1 MWIWEFDQLKQY
13 FLLLMTMFTDTKNFF
28 LKTKLNRSQAQNLVC
43 VVMYV
48 SMIPLLFTIIL
59 APFILLVPLFA
70 WLSLIIFELLFGIMA
85 ALVNLKV
92 KDKPALWA
100 LSYAPYIFAVLAIT
114 QPLASLASLVAFIY
128 MLVER
133 YKATNAQVGIM
144 LLLTLVM
151 MGLLFTILWIPIALV
166 FGLSLFF

>member
-1 MWIWEFDQLKQY
+1 MWVWEFDQLKQY
-13 FLLLMTMFTDTKNFF
+13 FLLLMTMFTDTKHFF
-28 LKTKLNRSQAQNLVC
+28 LKTRLNRSQAQNLVC

-70 WLSLIIFELLFGIMA
+70 WFSLIIFELLFGIMA

-92 KDKPALWA
+92 KDKHALWA
-100 LSYAPYIFAVLAIT
+100 LAYAPYIFAVLAIT

-151 MGLLFTILWIPIALV
+151 MSLLFAIIWIPIALV